1 MKGVNEVKG
10 LVRSEIRKLVSIRST
25 YLLLI
30 ATVALAIVTVLDPDD
45 SAATFA
51 KPFDEQ
57 TFVFFTSLLV
67 RILVLVL
74 GVRAITDEFRH
85 GTIVPTLLVC
95 PRRNQMYAAKA
106 LVVATAGALFAVT
119 AWGAM
124 VGAASAVAA
133 SEGASLSLGAEAWRS
148 LGGTALGGAAWGLI
162 GLGLGSILR
171 SQLVAT
177 VGGLVWLMGLEDA
190 VRSWLGDAGIYLP
203 GQAGLSLALGSTPRA
218 VLVGAATLAAY
229 VMVSLAGARL
239 ALKRDIS

>member
-1 MKGVNEVKG
+1 MKG
-10 LVRSEIRKLVSIRST
+10 LIRAETKKLLSIRST
-25 YLLLI
+25 YMLLI
-30 ATVALAIVTVLDPDD
+30 ATVALAVITVLDPDS
-45 SAATFA
+45 SAATFS
-51 KPFDEQ
+51 KPFNEQ
-57 TFVFFTSLLV
+57 TFVLFTSLLV
-67 RILVLVL
+67 RLLVLVL

-85 GTIVPTLLVC
+85 GTIAPTLLVT

-106 LVVATAGALFAVT
+106 LVVATVGALFAIM

-124 VGAASAVAA
+124 VGTASAVAA
-133 SEGASLSLGAEAWRS
+133 SEGATLSLGAEAWRS

-190 VRSWLGDAGIYLP
+190 VRGWLGDAGAYLP
-203 GQAGLSLALGSTPRA
+203 GQAGLSLALGSAPRTM
-218 VLVGAATLAAY
+218 LLGSATMAAY
-229 VMVSLAGARL
+229 VAITAAGARL

>member
-1 MKGVNEVKG
+1 MKG
-10 LVRSEIRKLVSIRST
+10 LVRAEIKKLVSTRST
-25 YLLLI
+25 YLLLF
-30 ATVALAIVTVLDPDD
+30 ATVVVAIVTVLDPGH

-51 KPFDEQ
+51 RPFDEQ

-67 RILVLVL
+67 RLLIFVL

-85 GTIVPTLLVC
+85 GTIVPTLLVS

-106 LVVATAGALFAVT
+106 LVVAGVGTLFAVT

-133 SEGASLSLGAEAWRS
+133 SEGTSLSLGAEAWRS
-148 LGGTALGGAAWGLI
+148 LGGTTLSGVAWGLI

-190 VRSWLGDAGIYLP
+190 VRGWLGDAAAYLP
-203 GQAGLSLALGSTPRA
+203 GQAGMSLVLGSTPRT
-218 VLVGAATLAAY
+218 VLFGAATMAAY
-229 VMVSLAGARL
+229 VAVTSAGARL